1 MYEKL
6 KVSQDIQPYDVLL
19 VKDGDERVGETAL
32 VMPGEE
38 KILLQSHIYKIRLIY
53 PNKFNLDPF
62 NFLYF
67 FNQPE
72 VLIEIKNNIFV
83 QGTIPSI
90 GNRLEKIGF

>member
-1 MYEKL
+1 
-6 KVSQDIQPYDVLL
+6 
-19 VKDGDERVGETAL
+19 
-32 VMPGEE
+32 
-38 KILLQSHIYKIRLIY
+38 
-53 PNKFNLDPF
+53 LDPF

-90 GNRLEKIGF
+90 GDRLEKIGFWLPKDKKICQEISNWMKKNLLDKYNFKKKVGNFPIIDSSE